1 MNFIFY
7 FGNNKAFFETD
18 SLAEAF
24 VFVAKLASGFDFS
37 SCFLC
42 VSGTSFG
49 LRLDDNGDIEF
60 FNVVSVD
67 QLEDD
72 DFSDDDRRKAVVAV
86 PEDYVDALDFLR
98 CKYGTYYADK
108 VAEEIILRG
117 FQAFGNEYWED

>member
-1 MNFIFY
+1 MSFVFY
-7 FGNNKAFFETD
+7 FEDNKISFEVN
-18 SLAEAF
+18 SFAEAF
-24 VFVAKLASGFDFS
+24 VLVAKLASGCDFS

-42 VSGTSFG
+42 GSGVSFG
-49 LRLDDNGDIEF
+49 LRSGDDGGIEF
-60 FNVVSVD
+60 FNAVSID
-67 QLEDD
+67 QLENGDC
-72 DFSDDDRRKAVVAV
+72 SDDNRKAVVAV